1 MSGMALTILGAA
13 IAFALAGTGSAV
25 GVGLAGQAAAGVT
38 AEQPDKFSKAM
49 VLQLLPGTQG
59 IYGLLVAFLIL
70 IRSGV
75 IGGDAMAITEELGYA
90 YLFASLPFGVVG
102 LTSGIFQGKVAVSG
116 IGLLARRPEE
126 FAKGITMAAMVETYA
141 IFGLLISIFAVIMI

>member
-13 IAFALAGTGSAV
+13 IAIAFAGTGSAI

-38 AEQPDKFSKAM
+38 AEQPDKFSKALI
-49 VLQLLPGTQG
+49 LQLLPGTQG
-59 IYGLLVAFLIL
+59 IYGLLVAFMIL
-70 IRSGV
+70 LLSGV
-75 IGGDAMAITEELGYA
+75 IGGDATAITEELGYA
-90 YLFASLPFGVVG
+90 YLCASLPIGIVG

-126 FAKGITMAAMVETYA
+126 FAKGIIMAAMVETYA
-141 IFGLLISIFAVIMI
+141 IFGLLISILAVVMV